1 MNEWNK
7 EEANAPESDARD
19 QAETLNLQA
28 ERDENEAAPSAD
40 PVQEATSAPKAAMP
54 AWPWI
59 VVSAIAVAALAV
71 VLVVNPLGGSNE
83 KLVKYDGGSVTKAD
97 FYDGVR
103 NILFENQFSQMVESV
118 AENKLIQELA
128 DKAGVKVTDEDLDKE
143 IAVFANNFGGREA
156 LQQALD
162 QEGISLDE
170 LKQKQITPSLL
181 KKLLYQ
187 NQNPATDA
195 DIQAYADENKDAI
208 AAQKKVRASH
218 ILVKTK
224 EEADAISADLKDG
237 KDFAELAKAK
247 STDTGSA
254 ANGGDLNFF
263 GPGQMVPEF
272 EKAAFKLK
280 KDEISEPVKSEFG
293 YHIIKVTDIQEP
305 DVKQLYWQEQLAN
318 KGATWMDKLKE
329 DNHWEKVGEKDES
342 EATPF
347 ASPESSPS
355 ASAPASA
362 PAATESAATQ
372 Q

>member
-7 EEANAPESDARD
+7 DQANTPESEVRD
-19 QAETLNLQA
+19 QTETHNLEP
-28 ERDENEAAPSAD
+28 EREENDVAQSAD
-40 PVQEATSAPKAAMP
+40 PVQEVSKETKKPGMP

-71 VLVVNPLGGSNE
+71 VLIINPLGGSNE
-83 KLVKYDGGSVTKAD
+83 RLVKYDGGSVTKAD
-97 FYDGVR
+97 FYDGVQ
-103 NILFENQFSQMVESV
+103 NMLSADQLSQMVDSI
-118 AENKLIQELA
+118 AEYKFVQVQA
-128 DKAGVKVTDEDLDKE
+128 DEAGVKVTDEDLDKE
-143 IAVFANNFGGREA
+143 VAMLAGNFGGMEA

-170 LKQKQITPSLL
+170 LKQKQIAPSLL
-181 KKLLYQ
+181 KKMLYQ

-195 DIQAYADENKDAI
+195 DIQAYADANKDAI

-224 EEADAISADLKDG
+224 EEADAIEADLKAG

-254 ANGGDLNFF
+254 VKGGDLDFF

-272 EKAAFKLK
+272 EDAAFKLK
-280 KDEISEPVKSEFG
+280 KDEVSEPVKSEFG

-305 DVKQLYWQEQLAN
+305 DVKALYWQEQLTTN
-318 KGATWMDKLKE
+318 GTTWMDKLKK
-329 DNHWEKVGEKDES
+329 DNHWEKVGEKVEP
-342 EATPF
+342 E
-347 ASPESSPS
+347 ASPTGSSPA

-362 PAATESAATQ
+362 PASTESAVTQ